1 MRSGFATYR
10 RQRRSCQLRQVLKRF
25 LESVMLAQPKEQIGA
40 RRYERG
46 EARRVY
52 RNGYYAWGLLSG
64 FWSDSEPF
72 GAQAAAGC
80 SATNVF

>member
-1 MRSGFATYR
+1 MSVAAGVEAV
-10 RQRRSCQLRQVLKRF
+10 LRVGDAGAAKG
-25 LESVMLAQPKEQIGA
+25 ADTGA